1 LLQREQSK
9 QQAADALGLRLPAP
23 LAALRDSTAEAE
35 PAPSRRIGIL
45 GGTFDPIHVG
55 HLLAAEAA
63 REGANLDEVWLLPA
77 NVPPHKANGS
87 QATAEQRWRMV
98 NEAAAGNPHLSASD
112 LELRKG
118 GVSYTID
125 TVLELKER
133 YPQLRFFFIIGGDM
147 VAYLPK
153 WHRIDEIVSLIQFV
167 GLQRPGYPDP
177 TAELPDTLRTAV
189 TMVPMPAVDISSTG
203 IRELRRQGRSVRYYV
218 PEAVFRYMEANRIYE
233 AES

>member
-1 LLQREQSK
+1 
-9 QQAADALGLRLPAP
+9 
-23 LAALRDSTAEAE
+23 
-35 PAPSRRIGIL
+35 
-45 GGTFDPIHVG
+45 
-55 HLLAAEAA
+55 
-63 REGANLDEVWLLPA
+63 
-77 NVPPHKANGS
+77 
-87 QATAEQRWRMV
+87 
-98 NEAAAGNPHLSASD
+98 
-112 LELRKG
+112 
-118 GVSYTID
+118 
-125 TVLELKER
+125 
-133 YPQLRFFFIIGGDM
+133 M